1 MYTLFFDSDCDIT
14 PSIAA
19 EFGAKLISMPYMVNG
34 EEIFP
39 YVDFDKYDAHAFMD
53 MLRGGIIPTTSALPA
68 EEYRKYFEPELE
80 NGNDVLYIH
89 FSRVMSASFAN
100 ADEIIKELLEKYPG
114 RRIELIDTK
123 GITLGSYS
131 ICKQL
136 GKLYKEGKSID
147 EIRDYADEIVDRTGF
162 YFFADNL
169 KFFARSGRVSGFSA
183 FMGGMIGIKPII
195 RINSEGKME
204 TVDKA
209 LGRKKALQ
217 KILNYVIELE
227 DNIKNYP
234 VVIAH
239 GDAMYLVEEFTKM
252 LKDQFGDDLKIEV
265 IDINPTAGSHCG
277 PDTLGVTFH
286 AIHR

>member
-39 YVDFDKYDAHAFMD
+39 YVDFDKYDSHAFMD